1 VNDPCREVA
10 RFLEEAEGERSPELV
25 AHLGRCPACSRRAAL
40 ISLLD
45 SLAPEEGREE
55 RAAAIFAA
63 LPLAPWQLR
72 RPLTWLPAAASL
84 GLIGIGLGLLGP
96 LPGGSAVSL
105 LPGATA
111 QIGGWVL
118 STALDLVT
126 AVRGSADAARVV
138 LAAGGGGLVMW
149 LVLTALGGSLAA
161 AALARPGER
170 GRKW

>member
-1 VNDPCREVA
+1 MNDPCREVA
-10 RFLEEAEGERSPELV
+10 RFLEETGGERSLEV
-25 AHLGRCPACSRRAAL
+25 AAHLKRCPACSRQAAL
-40 ISLLD
+40 VSLLD
-45 SLAPEEGREE
+45 SLAPEEGNKE
-55 RAAAIFAA
+55 RAAEIFAA
-63 LPLAPWQLR
+63 LPPAPWQLR

-84 GLIGIGLGLLGP
+84 GLVAVGLGLLGP

-111 QIGGWVL
+111 QLGGWLL

-149 LVLTALGGSLAA
+149 LVATALGGSLAV
-161 AALARPGER
+161 AALARPVER